1 LLRRSAPH
9 KLFSDDNTTRRS
21 LIYASKRDYF
31 GHHYNGKLV
40 DESMIHLIRMRI
52 REIEMVEMKGK
63 APSDWTDWEK
73 YFENYGSDVC
83 EAVGLLRRILMNH

>member
-1 LLRRSAPH
+1 MILL
-9 KLFSDDNTTRRS
+9 
-21 LIYASKRDYF
+21 
-31 GHHYNGKLV
+31 
-40 DESMIHLIRMRI
+40 RMRI

-83 EAVGLLRRILMNH
+83 EAVGLFNFERLDILCV